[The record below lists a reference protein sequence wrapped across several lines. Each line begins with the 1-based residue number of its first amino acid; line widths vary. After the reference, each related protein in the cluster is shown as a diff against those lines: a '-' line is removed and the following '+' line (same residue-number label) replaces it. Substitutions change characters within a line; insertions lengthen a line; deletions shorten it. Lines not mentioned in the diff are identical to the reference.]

1 MKLKYA
7 FENIDMGDEIV
18 AVPVGKN
25 AEQIHG
31 VLKLNREGL
40 EIVELLKDDVT
51 EQEIIDK
58 LTSKYDTCPELLI
71 EYVRKVIR
79 VLKAEGLME

>member
-7 FENIDMGDEIV
+7 FENIDMGEEIV

-25 AEQIHG
+25 AEQLQG
-31 VLKLNREGL
+31 VLKLNREGW

-51 EQEIIDK
+51 EQEIIDL
-58 LTSKYDTCPELLI
+58 LTSKYDTRPELLM
-71 EYVRKVIR
+71 EYVRKVIG
-79 VLKAEGLME
+79 VLQAEGLVE